1 QVWPYMQYQ
10 APPPCPPLSTTPA
23 TASFMPEPGLC
34 FDHVPTFHTHQ
45 AVEQKLL
52 EQLREPQAATETEP
66 AEPPQPEPQPTA
78 FDLLQDQRLEA
89 DVAAPEQDA
98 KPEEQ
103 KKRRRRRRGKRKS
116 QRAQAGDDDDESEVD
131 EDEKQEA
138 IEVGREEKPTE

>member
-1 QVWPYMQYQ
+1 MS
-10 APPPCPPLSTTPA
+10 ARARSATTLPTAEYYAIPAPA

-89 DVAAPEQDA
+89 DVAAPEQ
-98 KPEEQ
+98 
-103 KKRRRRRRGKRKS
+103 
-116 QRAQAGDDDDESEVD
+116 AG
-131 EDEKQEA
+131 
-138 IEVGREEKPTE
+138 